1 MRYLIIT
8 ILVLL
13 GPTGCANLLQSGGW
27 QSTFGAD
34 YGTYPENYVTIVKH
48 WYGQHLKDP
57 DTAKLIEITLPK
69 QDTIIDPFKKKA
81 AYGYSV
87 CARLKGKNDFG
98 RYSAIQ
104 KLLIREGEVIQYIS
118 PKPVDGKGYVAPC
131 STKE

>member
-1 MRYLIIT
+1 MIA

-13 GPTGCANLLQSGGW
+13 GPTGCANSLQSGGW
-27 QSTFGAD
+27 QFPTVGTN

-57 DTAKLIEITLPK
+57 ELAKLVEITTPK
-69 QDTIIDPFKKKA
+69 QDAVIDPFKKET

-87 CARLKGKNDFG
+87 CARVKGKNGSG

-118 PKPVDGKGYVAPC
+118 PKPIADRGYVDPC
-131 STKE
+131 STHD